1 MINDREQ
8 QIFEAFAKLA
18 LRKHENKELPQITIA
33 EIAKEAG
40 ISKQAMTKY
49 HFKTLEELVDT
60 MHRRMSL
67 DIHSTFANFSP
78 EQKICPITVM
88 AEYVL
93 PALYPWMNLIKAA
106 YVAYA
111 DASWMEYVEKQNR
124 EWILPYVSEIS
135 KTLDVAPELIANL
148 VTDNAVNI
156 IKLWI
161 TPKYPK
167 GPDEFSVIFT
177 ALARKTINPLLNR
190 EYRLPEN
197 LMKANERERE
207 FCGQN
212 KFEKLSSNQVSC

>member
-106 YVAYA
+106 YVAPTQMLHGW
-111 DASWMEYVEKQNR
+111 STSKNK
-124 EWILPYVSEIS
+124 IVSGFF
-135 KTLDVAPELIANL
+135 LMFLRFL
-148 VTDNAVNI
+148 
-156 IKLWI
+156 KL
-161 TPKYPK
+161 
-167 GPDEFSVIFT
+167 
-177 ALARKTINPLLNR
+177 
-190 EYRLPEN
+190 
-197 LMKANERERE
+197 
-207 FCGQN
+207 
-212 KFEKLSSNQVSC
+212 